1 MKRATQSGL
10 ILVVVSCAALTAG
23 ADAVGDY
30 KVILERN
37 PFGLKPTPLP
47 VKVEAPAPPETPT
60 NYKLTGITALFK
72 PRRAM
77 FVNQVPGKPVPE
89 YISLSEGQRQGSLEI
104 LADGINVKAGTV
116 RVKISGEER
125 TMSFEK
131 DGLKSVA
138 GAPAMTA
145 PQAPFNQLN
154 PVPAAPGGSI
164 PPPPNFQGGYQNT
177 QGSFNR
183 GAAPAMLAASAAAA
197 SAAVQG
203 SFGAGAPSTARPVRI
218 PIGDAAPGQSS
229 PPPAPIVDPVKQT
242 VQIELNRAIDAP
254 RVQRGE
260 LPPLPPTDL
269 TGR

>member
-1 MKRATQSGL
+1 MKRVTQSGL
-10 ILVVVSCAALTAG
+10 LLAVVCCATLSAR

-37 PFGLKPTPLP
+37 PFGLIPKPVPPPPPTN
-47 VKVEAPAPPETPT
+47 APPETPT

-77 FVNQVPGKPVPE
+77 FVNQVPGKPTPE

-131 DGLKSVA
+131 DGLKSA

-145 PQAPFNQLN
+145 PGAPPFAQLN
-154 PVPAAPGGSI
+154 PVQPAPGGTI
-164 PPPPNFQGGYQNT
+164 ALPPPNFQGGYQNG
-177 QGSFNR
+177 QGSFNP
-183 GAAPAMLAASAAAA
+183 GAMPAAMQPAPAAA
-197 SAAVQG
+197 QG
-203 SFGAGAPSTARPVRI
+203 SFGGVPSTARQVRI
-218 PIGDAAPGQSS
+218 PIGDAAQVQSS
-229 PPPAPIVDPVKQT
+229 PPPAPKIDPVEQAVRMEIQQKIYEKT
-242 VQIELNRAIDAP
+242 PGDF
-254 RVQRGE
+254 
-260 LPPLPPTDL
+260 PPLPPSDL
-269 TGR
+269 RGR